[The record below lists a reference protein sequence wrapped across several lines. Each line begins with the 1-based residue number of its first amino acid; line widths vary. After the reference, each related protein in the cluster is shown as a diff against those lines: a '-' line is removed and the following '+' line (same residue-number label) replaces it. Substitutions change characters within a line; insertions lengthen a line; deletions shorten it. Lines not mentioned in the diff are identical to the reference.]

1 MENIQKTTIF
11 SLIQISRRLHKR
23 AGNDLNAL
31 GLYAGQ
37 EKFLLL
43 LWEQDALT
51 QSQIAEHMCVEHAT
65 VTQVLE
71 RLERV
76 GLIQRCRDEKD
87 RRISRVSLTEKGRSL
102 QEPIQRL
109 WSEWEA
115 QALVSFTLEE
125 KLLLRRFLLQMQEN
139 LS

>member
-1 MENIQKTTIF
+1 MKNIRKTTIF
-11 SLIQISRRLHKR
+11 PLIQISRRLHKR
-23 AGNDLNAL
+23 AVNDLNAL

-37 EKFLLL
+37 EKFLLF
-43 LWEQDALT
+43 LWEQDGLT
-51 QSQIAEHMCVEHAT
+51 QSQIAEQVCVEHAT

-87 RRISRVSLTEKGRSL
+87 GRISRVYLTEKGRAL
-102 QEPIQRL
+102 AEPVQRL

-115 QALVSFTLEE
+115 QALVGFTLEE
-125 KLLLRRFLLQMQEN
+125 KLLLRRFLLQIQEN
-139 LS
+139 LG

>member
-1 MENIQKTTIF
+1 MENIRKTTIF
-11 SLIQISRRLHKR
+11 PLIQISRRLHKR
-23 AGNDLNAL
+23 AVNDLNAL

-37 EKFLLL
+37 EKFLLF
-43 LWEQDALT
+43 LWEQDGLT
-51 QSQIAEHMCVEHAT
+51 QSQIAEQVCVEHAT

-87 RRISRVSLTEKGRSL
+87 GRISRVYLTEKGRAL
-102 QEPIQRL
+102 AEPVQRL

-115 QALVSFTLEE
+115 QALVGFTLEE
-125 KLLLRRFLLQMQEN
+125 KLLLRRFLLQIQEN
-139 LS
+139 LG

>member
-1 MENIQKTTIF
+1 VENIRKTTIF
-11 SLIQISRRLHKR
+11 PLIQISRRLHKR
-23 AGNDLNAL
+23 AVNDLNAL

-37 EKFLLL
+37 EKFLLF
-43 LWEQDALT
+43 LWEQDGLT
-51 QSQIAEHMCVEHAT
+51 QSQIAEQVCVEHAT

-87 RRISRVSLTEKGRSL
+87 GRISRVYLTEKGRAL
-102 QEPIQRL
+102 AEPVQRF

-115 QALVSFTLEE
+115 QALVGFTLEE
-125 KLLLRRFLLQMQEN
+125 KRLLRRFLLQIQEN
-139 LS
+139 LG